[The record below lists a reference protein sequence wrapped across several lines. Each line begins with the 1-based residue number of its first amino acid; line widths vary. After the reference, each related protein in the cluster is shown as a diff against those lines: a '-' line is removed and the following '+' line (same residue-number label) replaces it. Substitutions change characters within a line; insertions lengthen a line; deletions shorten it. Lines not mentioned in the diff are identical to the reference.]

1 MNRTSGSKNAVR
13 SLLSTG
19 ELLLLALGAWA
30 TACGGQ
36 SESTPPNGSDSSQTA
51 TGQAGSSSE
60 GAPKSPEGGGGADS
74 TKDVAGPT
82 IAEAGST
89 GTVVDSA
96 GSGGDTGGAA
106 GSPATGQGGGNDEG
120 ATDGDGEAGK
130 AGADAD
136 MGEAEADADMGEAEA
151 DADASGTLSFAEPMF
166 YPGGS
171 WAMDIGVADLNGDGA
186 LDVASADF
194 SNVTG
199 GVFVWLNQGDG
210 SFAAASPYLLGE
222 HGVSIEVAD
231 INGDKKP
238 DLITATEDSL
248 SALLNNGDGT
258 FPLPSRL
265 AGTGYG
271 VRALDANA
279 DGQLDFLAGTTL
291 YLNQGGAQFDLSA
304 KKTAGRPWVAT
315 DLNGDGM
322 TDVVGAGVGVF
333 VSLGLGAGDF
343 APSVL
348 YDVGVVGKGT
358 TTRGTAVGD
367 INHDG
372 WPDIAT
378 VNDSDASAAVLFNQG
393 DGTFSKP
400 DLYATGSWPTSV
412 ALGDL
417 DADGWPELV
426 VANSGAATLHTSRPY
441 LAVYRNLGD
450 GTFAP
455 PEEFLEVGY
464 PYAVMLAD
472 LNGDGKLDITVGDGG
487 GRLAVVLN
495 TTR

>member
-1 MNRTSGSKNAVR
+1 MR
-13 SLLSTG
+13 LLRV
-19 ELLLLALGAWA
+19 
-30 TACGGQ
+30 
-36 SESTPPNGSDSSQTA
+36 
-51 TGQAGSSSE
+51 AGNLR
-60 GAPKSPEGGGGADS
+60 
-74 TKDVAGPT
+74 DVARELEYAVHSITIEAHSFCGRAPT
-82 IAEAGST
+82 EAARLQVLT
-89 GTVVDSA
+89 R
-96 GSGGDTGGAA
+96 GGDTGGAA
-106 GSPATGQGGGNDEG
+106 GPPATGQGGGNDEG

-136 MGEAEADADMGEAEA
+136 MGEAETDVDMGEAEA
-151 DADASGTLSFAEPMF
+151 DADASGTLSFAEPVI
-166 YPGGS
+166 YPGGA

-231 INGDKKP
+231 INGDKKL

-258 FPLPSRL
+258 FCPR
-265 AGTGYG
+265 
-271 VRALDANA
+271 V
-279 DGQLDFLAGTTL
+279 
-291 YLNQGGAQFDLSA
+291 
-304 KKTAGRPWVAT
+304 GRE
-315 DLNGDGM
+315 
-322 TDVVGAGVGVF
+322 
-333 VSLGLGAGDF
+333 S
-343 APSVL
+343 
-348 YDVGVVGKGT
+348 
-358 TTRGTAVGD
+358 
-367 INHDG
+367 
-372 WPDIAT
+372 
-378 VNDSDASAAVLFNQG
+378 SAAVLFNQG

-400 DLYATGSWPTSV
+400 DLYAAGSWPTSV

-426 VANSGAATLHTSRPY
+426 VANSGVATPGSSRSC

-455 PEEFLEVGY
+455 PEEFEEVGH

-472 LNGDGKLDITVGDGG
+472 LNGDGKLDITAGDAGG
-487 GRLAVVLN
+487 SLAVVLN